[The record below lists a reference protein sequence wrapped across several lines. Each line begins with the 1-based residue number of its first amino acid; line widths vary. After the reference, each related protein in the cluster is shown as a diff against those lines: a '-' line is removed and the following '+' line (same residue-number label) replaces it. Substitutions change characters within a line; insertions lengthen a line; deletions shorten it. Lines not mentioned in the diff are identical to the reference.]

1 MFLILFV
8 VTVVILFFLLLRKK
22 IQNWQFENISS
33 VQDGA
38 AFSLNSGRSSLTIII
53 ALSFV
58 FKNTYSVHEKNHIV
72 IKRSI

>member
-8 VTVVILFFLLLRKK
+8 VTIVILFFLLLRKK
-22 IQNWQFENISS
+22 IQNRQFENISS

-38 AFSLNSGRSSLTIII
+38 AFFLNSGHSSLIKIIS
-53 ALSFV
+53 LSFV
-58 FKNTYSVHEKNHIV
+58 FKNIYSVHGKNRIV